1 MVLLV
6 HGGPWLRDD
15 LAFDPQHSWLADRGY
30 AVLSVNFRASGGFGS
45 DFMAKGD
52 RKWSETMHDDLLDG
66 VKWAIDKGV
75 TAKDRVAVM
84 GLSYGG
90 YSTLVVLSFTPDT
103 FQCGVDLEIG
113 RASCRERVGKSV

>member
-1 MVLLV
+1 
-6 HGGPWLRDD
+6 
-15 LAFDPQHSWLADRGY
+15 
-30 AVLSVNFRASGGFGS
+30 
-45 DFMAKGD
+45 MAKGD

-90 YSTLVVLSFTPDT
+90 YSTLVGLSFTPDT
-103 FQCGVDLEIG
+103 FQCGRSEEHTSELQSIMRISYAVFCLYKNTQKYKEIDTY
-113 RASCRERVGKSV
+113 EVKD

>member
-1 MVLLV
+1 
-6 HGGPWLRDD
+6 
-15 LAFDPQHSWLADRGY
+15 
-30 AVLSVNFRASGGFGS
+30 
-45 DFMAKGD
+45 MAKGD

-90 YSTLVVLSFTPDT
+90 YSTLVGLSFTPDT
-103 FQCGVDLEIG
+103 FQCGVDLAGPSNLVRQVAAMPDWWTWPRPEFLN
-113 RASCRERVGKSV
+113 RVGDRSHESRRGKGGGSQWR

>member
-1 MVLLV
+1 
-6 HGGPWLRDD
+6 
-15 LAFDPQHSWLADRGY
+15 
-30 AVLSVNFRASGGFGS
+30 
-45 DFMAKGD
+45 MAKGD

-90 YSTLVVLSFTPDT
+90 YSTLVGLSFKPDT
-103 FQCGVDLEIG
+103 FPCGVDLAG
-113 RASCRERVGKSV
+113 PSHLVRQGAAMHGWWTLQGTALVHRVGDPATTVGGQDPLPRPTRHTQT